1 MCAVCLDPFE
11 GGQQLRMLPCLHR
24 FHKECIDSW
33 LFRNPLCPLCKAD
46 IRNCVHRPT
55 NVMQALSLLPEP
67 QNALPSV
74 LDAGQHV
81 PGEEVQNQ
89 APQNTQIYGATG
101 INMARNVMQVLSFLP
116 EPQGG
121 MPDAPQNQSESE
133 MQIQASQ
140 NPQDDGAS
148 GMDVGVTVHMGG
160 PRI

>member
-1 MCAVCLDPFE
+1 
-11 GGQQLRMLPCLHR
+11 
-24 FHKECIDSW
+24 
-33 LFRNPLCPLCKAD
+33 
-46 IRNCVHRPT
+46 
-55 NVMQALSLLPEP
+55 MQALSLLPEP

-89 APQNTQIYGATG
+89 APQNTQFDGATG